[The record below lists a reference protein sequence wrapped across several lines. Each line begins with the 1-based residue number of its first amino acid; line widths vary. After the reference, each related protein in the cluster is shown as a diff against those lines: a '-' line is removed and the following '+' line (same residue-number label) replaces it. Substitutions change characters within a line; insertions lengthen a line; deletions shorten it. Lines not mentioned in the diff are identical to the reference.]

1 MLLMSPFQIAQ
12 YADLQSRSI
21 PTSCIQ
27 KDSNFANFNV
37 KQLVQRSRYVALGNA
52 FEIFSQQL
60 GKVTEEIYIVQMF
73 SFRKNSMKLKIF
85 DRKIMKEFE
94 STKTF
99 IFNKFFSSGNGL
111 LMQTDVHFK
120 YSYQGTF
127 GLIVFFGK

>member
-1 MLLMSPFQIAQ
+1 MLLMSPLQIAQ

-37 KQLVQRSRYVALGNA
+37 KQLAQRSRYVA

-73 SFRKNSMKLKIF
+73 SFKKNSMKSKIL
-85 DRKIMKEFE
+85 
-94 STKTF
+94 
-99 IFNKFFSSGNGL
+99 SGKL
-111 LMQTDVHFK
+111 
-120 YSYQGTF
+120 
-127 GLIVFFGK
+127 